1 MSDLRIERHITTLII
16 KHTLQVITPSEQQE
30 LNAWREA
37 DERHEK
43 AFQWL
48 SNRDNLEKDYRF
60 RQSIDVEYSLQE
72 FKERL
77 DSEQTTKVVSLRSR
91 LFNTK
96 LYRVAAVII
105 LLIMGGAFW
114 YHREYTRVTPPEIS
128 QEVEYAMQESQ
139 SKGWQGAEIIT
150 SATPQKQVITE
161 EESARYHVDEDFAEQ
176 LVEAKRITTYHDK
189 EYWVTL
195 DDGSLVH
202 LNYDSRLIYPEKF
215 GDRRDVILE
224 GEAYFMVAHD
234 KSRQFVVHT
243 PQGDVK
249 VYGTEFNV
257 NTRNENEAVNVVLV
271 KGSVGFTPTE
281 GTETML
287 APGQILSYGNH
298 QLSIRPTDIAPYI
311 AWNTGEF
318 VFSDWTLARIMS
330 VIARWYGLEVRFMN
344 KDLGE
349 RKYSGSLS
357 RYEDLKPTLE
367 TIEMVTGLDLNVNKE
382 ILYINLN
389 K

>member
-77 DSEQTTKVVSLRSR
+77 ESEQTTKVVSLRSR

-176 LVEAKRITTYHDK
+176 LAEAKRITTYHDK

-195 DDGSLVH
+195 DDGTLVH
-202 LNYDSRLIYPEKF
+202 LNYDSRLIHPEKF
-215 GDRRDVILE
+215 GDRRDVILD

-243 PQGDVK
+243 PLGEVA
-249 VYGTEFNV
+249 VHGTEFNV
-257 NTRNENEAVNVVLV
+257 NTRNENDAVNIVLV
-271 KGSVGFTPTE
+271 KGSVGFTPAE
-281 GTETML
+281 GKETML
-287 APGQILSYGNH
+287 SPGQELSYGNH
-298 QLSIRPTDIAPYI
+298 QLSIRPTDIAPYT
-311 AWNTGEF
+311 AWNAGEF
-318 VFSDWTLARIMS
+318 VFSDWTLERIMS

-344 KDLGE
+344 KELGE

-367 TIEMVTGLDLNVNKE
+367 TIEMVTGLDLNVNNE

>member
-37 DERHEK
+37 DELHEK

-77 DSEQTTKVVSLRSR
+77 ESEQTTKVVSLRSR

-105 LLIMGGAFW
+105 LLIMGGVFW

-176 LVEAKRITTYHDK
+176 LAEAKRITTYHDK

-271 KGSVGFTPTE
+271 KGSVSFTPTDGNE
-281 GTETML
+281 VLMN
-287 APGQILSYGNH
+287 PGQELSFANN
-298 QLSIRPTDIAPYI
+298 QLTLRLTDTAPYV
-311 AWNTGEF
+311 AWNEGEF

>member
-77 DSEQTTKVVSLRSR
+77 ESEQTTKVVSLRSR

-176 LVEAKRITTYHDK
+176 LAEAKRITTYHDK

-243 PQGDVK
+243 PQGDVA
-249 VYGTEFNV
+249 VHGTEFNV
-257 NTRNENEAVNVVLV
+257 NTRNENDVVNIVLV
-271 KGSVGFTPTE
+271 KGSVGFTPAE
-281 GTETML
+281 GKETML

>member
-77 DSEQTTKVVSLRSR
+77 ESEQTTKVVSLRSR

-176 LVEAKRITTYHDK
+176 LAEAKRITTYHDK

>member
-77 DSEQTTKVVSLRSR
+77 ESEQTTKVVSLRSR

-176 LVEAKRITTYHDK
+176 LAEAKRITTYHDK

-195 DDGSLVH
+195 DDGTLVH
-202 LNYDSRLIYPEKF
+202 LNYDSRLIHPEKF
-215 GDRRDVILE
+215 GDRRDVILD

-234 KSRQFVVHT
+234 KHRQFVVHT
-243 PQGDVK
+243 PKGDVK

-330 VIARWYGLEVRFMN
+330 VIARWYGLEVRFMS

-367 TIEMVTGLDLNVNKE
+367 TIEMVTGLDLDVNKE